1 MTIAA
6 IALVLTVGLT
16 FASLTLSCERS
27 IASYFVGGYLTADLQ
42 VSAITTEG
50 GWLETPLP
58 GAIADEVRT
67 VPGIR
72 AVESIRILPGQ
83 LYRGERIALAGGSD
97 GLSEPTRFPPG
108 WYREGVAADAY
119 GPLVAGSGAL
129 VSTQLAD
136 RFDLH
141 VGDPIDL
148 ERSRSRSSA
157 SCPTTSPTAAR

>member
-1 MTIAA
+1 MRAPTRSGMTIAA

-27 IASYFVGGYLTADLQ
+27 IARLLRRRLPDGRSQ
-42 VSAITTEG
+42 VSAITTE

-83 LYRGERIALAGGSD
+83 LYRGERIAA
-97 GLSEPTRFPPG
+97 R
-108 WYREGVAADAY
+108 RR
-119 GPLVAGSGAL
+119 
-129 VSTQLAD
+129 Q
-136 RFDLH
+136 RR
-141 VGDPIDL
+141 L
-148 ERSRSRSSA
+148 E
-157 SCPTTSPTAAR
+157 